1 MIRIPCCWNQLPNH
15 PLWPYT
21 RISASPTITGETT
34 NGRSISESRIFRPRV
49 LPRTRTSAQPTPK
62 IVLSGT
68 AIAAISSVSQ
78 NALTAAGVVI
88 HPHATPN
95 PCSNV
100 LANTTPSGS
109 SSSTPRYSSA
119 TVRSDRVAGRLMRTA
134 RPRPSDQQQHQQR
147 HHEQYHRQRRGG
159 LRGVVLDVREDDD
172 ARDLHLPRDQHQR
185 AEFPNRACERERCAR
200 DDRRAQRGQHD
211 PAKRRRVRCPQGH
224 RRLLDL
230 LVELDQHRLHGT

>member
-1 MIRIPCCWNQLPNH
+1 MMLIPCCWNQLPNH
-15 PLWPYT
+15 PSWPYT

-34 NGRSISESRIFRPRV
+34 NGRSISASRSFRPRA
-49 LPRTRTSAQPTPK
+49 LPRTSASAEPTPK

-100 LANTTPSGS
+100 RASTTPSGS

-119 TVRSDRVAGRLMRTA
+119 TPRSDSVAGRLMRTA
-134 RPRPSDQQQHQQR
+134 RPQAPDQRQHQQR
-147 HHEQYHRQRRGG
+147 DHQQHDRQRGRG
-159 LRGVVLDVREDDD
+159 LRGVVLDVGEDHD
-172 ARDLHLPRDQHQR
+172 ARDLRLAGDKHQR
-185 AEFPNRACERERCAR
+185 AELADRAGEGQRAAGH
-200 DDRRAQRGQHD
+200 DRRAERGQD
-211 PAKRRRVRCPQGH
+211 
-224 RRLLDL
+224 D
-230 LVELDQHRLHGT
+230 